1 MFTRKNKAV
10 ALMIYLIFFLIILT
24 LFGENG
30 VFSRRELEEKQRI
43 LYAEREKKI
52 AELELLRE
60 ESTTKSTSSEE
71 GELLYSFESPASED
85 DNHSSYPV
93 LSQSYTG
100 LKTIMVAFVSLLPA
114 FLYLIIVFLFNWRRK
129 R

>member
-10 ALMIYLIFFLIILT
+10 ALMIYLIFFLLILT

-71 GELLYSFESPASED
+71 GELLYSFESTAAEGD
-85 DNHSSYPV
+85 DHSTYPV
-93 LSQSYTG
+93 LSQSYKG
-100 LKTIMVAFVSLLPA
+100 LKTITIAFVSLLPA
-114 FLYLIIVFLFNWRRK
+114 FLYLIIVILFNWRRK
-129 R
+129 K

>member
-10 ALMIYLIFFLIILT
+10 ALMIYLIFFLLILT

-71 GELLYSFESPASED
+71 GELLYSFESPASEG

-93 LSQSYTG
+93 FTQSYTG